1 MDNDRMTE
9 SEIFEEIKQI
19 QAKKERAIR
28 ILRTASAMVLAID
41 VIWLIIL
48 ILCCCHLHD
57 TWIF

>member
-28 ILRTASAMVLAID
+28 ILITASVTVLAID

-48 ILCCCHLHD
+48 IL
-57 TWIF
+57 